1 VDENNRLINLNPAV
15 MKKILALSILV
26 IATLVIRAQS
36 RIGIELT
43 SKENIVLYLIE
54 QEKLARDLYGVLD
67 TIWVTDVFNRM
78 VNDELQHMDKLSAVA
93 AEFMIDV
100 PNHFNEYKPGQ
111 FVNADLRTLYLDLL
125 ADANFSLEDAYRACA
140 NLEERKIMNLRTA
153 LKEPNFDLEIATY
166 KTLLIGA
173 EDNLKFF
180 IRALVEMNSGYLPI
194 LMSESEFEFLTRNI
208 LSNDNWQVINPN
220 EKTRKIGLF

>member
-1 VDENNRLINLNPAV
+1 
-15 MKKILALSILV
+15 MKKILALSIL
-26 IATLVIRAQS
+26 IISTLVIRAQTRTGLDLS
-36 RIGIELT
+36 
-43 SKENIVLYLIE
+43 SKENAVLYLIE

-78 VNDELQHMDKLSAVA
+78 ANKELQHMDKLSAVA

-111 FVNADLRTLYLDLL
+111 FVNEDLRNLYIDLL
-125 ADANFSLEDAYRACA
+125 FNANFSLEDAYRACA

-153 LKEPNFDLEIATY
+153 LKEPNFDLETTTY
-166 KTLLIGA
+166 KTLLIGS

-180 IRALVEMNSGYLPI
+180 VRALVEMNSGYVPI
-194 LMSESEFEFLTRNI
+194 LMNKSEFETITKNIFL
-208 LSNDNWQVINPN
+208 NDVLRVSHQN
-220 EKTRKIGLF
+220 EKSHKIGLF